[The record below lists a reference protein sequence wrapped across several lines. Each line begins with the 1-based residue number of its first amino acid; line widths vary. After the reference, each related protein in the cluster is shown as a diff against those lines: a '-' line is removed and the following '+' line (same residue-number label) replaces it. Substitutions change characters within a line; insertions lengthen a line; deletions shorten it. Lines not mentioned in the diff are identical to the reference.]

1 MMKVVTIEDWP
12 AAEPVD
18 YRPQLESG
26 NVLFFPHIPFVFSDD
41 SKDFLRKLN
50 FEGGA
55 LHKNVAYRPASDR
68 VTGIDGDVAQAD
80 RLREIFRQYSRSVV
94 QFTTELLPQYAASW
108 KLDYTSF
115 RPLEEKGRNLP
126 LLKRNDL
133 IHTDAFPSRP
143 TNGNLIL
150 RVFTNIHPTKTRN
163 WITTDPFR
171 VIAERYARDA
181 GLEQIAAGSTSATAR
196 FLNGSARVLRN
207 FGVPIVP
214 RSPYDRFM
222 LRLHDYLKRN
232 EEFQKNCAKYSFDF
246 PPGSLWLTFTD
257 VLPHSVHSGQHAL
270 EQTFIVARTAMADPQ
285 QAPVSI
291 LEKICGKP
299 LLPLQEPRRVA

>member
-1 MMKVVTIEDWP
+1 MKVIAIDGWP
-12 AAEPVD
+12 SGEPID
-18 YRPQLESG
+18 HRPELESG
-26 NVLFFPHIPFVFSDD
+26 NVLFFPQPPFVIPDE
-41 SKDFLRKLN
+41 SKDFLRHLD
-50 FEGGA
+50 FAGGA
-55 LHKNVAYRPASDR
+55 LHKNIAYRPASDR
-68 VTGIDGDVAQAD
+68 VTGIEGNAEQAD
-80 RLREIFRQYSRSVV
+80 RLRAIFREYSRQVV
-94 QFTTELLPQYAASW
+94 QFTTQLLPEYAASW

-150 RVFTNIHPTKTRN
+150 RVFTNIHPTKSRN
-163 WITTDPFR
+163 WVTTDPFR
-171 VIAERYARDA
+171 VVAERYARDA
-181 GLEQIAAGSTSATAR
+181 GLEQIAAGSTSAAGR

-207 FGVPIVP
+207 FGVPIVM

-222 LRLHDYLKRN
+222 LRFHDYLKRN
-232 EEFQKNCAKYSFDF
+232 EEFQKNCPKYSFDF

-270 EQTFIVARTAMADPQ
+270 EQTFIVARSAMADPQ
-285 QAPVSI
+285 HAPVSI
-291 LEKICGKP
+291 LERMCGSP
-299 LLPLQEPRRVA
+299 LLPLQEPQRVA